1 MLLKKGKTL
10 KMNKE
15 PCLSHK
21 RLSDSKV
28 TLCKPFLLVTM
39 GLPLILLN
47 FLSGLTRSPSPRVCL
62 PFPWGSLMK
71 FFPGATAA
79 PGVPA
84 VLALAGL
91 ILKFL
96 LLPLLVSLVMP
107 ANGKRVLS
115 FQHLWVCIWL
125 TRGFISFS
133 SLAGMKHI

>member
-10 KMNKE
+10 KTNKQ

-39 GLPLILLN
+39 GLPLILLS
-47 FLSGLTRSPSPRVCL
+47 FLSGLTRIPSPRICL

-91 ILKFL
+91 ILKFCCFPCWYHQSCL
-96 LLPLLVSLVMP
+96 RMEKESFPSSIYGFVFGSQG
-107 ANGKRVLS
+107 ALS
-115 FQHLWVCIWL
+115 VFLHWL
-125 TRGFISFS
+125 E
-133 SLAGMKHI
+133 